1 MGLHNTAHYLK
12 SKGRGK
18 DTELV
23 HMTKSELKGL
33 QDLALAHGGSL
44 SINPDT
50 GLVEAGF
57 LEQILPV
64 VAAAGL
70 TYLTAGAAAP
80 ALAGALGTAGMGAAA
95 ATTAGGIL
103 AGAGAG
109 ALISG
114 GVAAASGRDVGKAA
128 LYGGV
133 GGALSGGMGAYGD
146 ANVFGIGAASAPVPT
161 DGITN
166 IASNTAITPDMASS
180 LTSADTTQL
189 NQLVAQNSSMVPQN
203 TPLAQMSPEQFAAA
217 GSSRFGAPV
226 GAPDLTTGMGSPSA
240 ATLQNAS
247 NAAKTLNAPPTM
259 YSGLGDMT
267 RMGVQALPATGLLFE
282 PPYKGPGQEEYD
294 ENSPY
299 RMRLADS
306 FQGAT
311 PIRPNPYYQAN
322 YSGYAAGG
330 LMSGL
335 DQSNNFPQGQQ
346 VNTQFAT
353 PTQMPTSAEV
363 VRSDY
368 DAPTNPYSGEA
379 MRMNTG
385 GSTAKEFAAYLSS
398 TQQPAKALALG
409 DPRIVRDDDPSTR
422 GLNAFA
428 AAEQR
433 LKKLGKR
440 SNVPIAKGVTSGIKD
455 LGGDFSDMA
464 AAGGTASLGGYSDGG
479 RMLKGPGDGM
489 SDSIPGVIGG
499 RQPARLADGEFVV
512 PADVVSHLGN
522 GSTDAGAKKL
532 YAMMDKIRKARTGK
546 KKQAPAVK
554 SAKYMPA

>member
-33 QDLALAHGGSL
+33 QDIALAHGGSL

-80 ALAGALGTAGMGAAA
+80 AIATALGPAAA
-95 ATTAGGIL
+95 GGAGLLSAAGATTAGGIL

-114 GVAAASGRDVGKAA
+114 GVAAASGKDVGQAA

-133 GGALSGGMGAYGD
+133 GGALSGGMGAYD
-146 ANVFGIGAASAPVPT
+146 AAPTADLFAKAGQQTAVTQGTNAAVAGGVPAAAAPAVPT
-161 DGITN
+161 NAYSYLPSGEMTSS
-166 IASNTAITPDMASS
+166 AYSPAITGAVSPATGFVPPSPQGVGF
-180 LTSADTTQL
+180 AGAQA
-189 NQLVAQNSSMVPQN
+189 NQSMY
-203 TPLAQMSPEQFAAA
+203 
-217 GSSRFGAPV
+217 G
-226 GAPDLTTGMGSPSA
+226 
-240 ATLQNAS
+240 
-247 NAAKTLNAPPTM
+247 
-259 YSGLGDMT
+259 GLGNMSK
-267 RMGVQALPATGLLFE
+267 MAVQALPAAGLLAE
-282 PPYKGPGQEEYD
+282 QPYTGPGGQEYD
-294 ENSPY
+294 PNDPY
-299 RMRLADS
+299 RMRLS
-306 FQGAT
+306 KNFQGAT

-322 YSGYAAGG
+322 YSGYAGGGMVAMAPGG
-330 LMSGL
+330 LASVQGNMYP
-335 DQSNNFPQGQQ
+335 QSQQ

-353 PTQMPTSAEV
+353 PSQMPTSAEV

-368 DAPTNPYSGEA
+368 DTPVNPYNGE
-379 MRMNTG
+379 MRMNAG

-398 TQQPAKALALG
+398 TQKPAKALALG
-409 DPRIVRDDDPSTR
+409 NPQIVRDTDPSTR
-422 GLNAFA
+422 GLSALA
-428 AAEQR
+428 ASEQR

-554 SAKYMPA
+554 SAKYMPV

>member
-33 QDLALAHGGSL
+33 QDIALAHGGSL

-80 ALAGALGTAGMGAAA
+80 AIATALGGAAGATAG
-95 ATTAGGIL
+95 TTLAGGIL

-114 GVAAASGRDVGKAA
+114 GMAAATGKDVGQAA

-133 GGALSGGMGAYGD
+133 GGALSGGMGAYDNAATANLLAD
-146 ANVFGIGAASAPVPT
+146 AGQQTAVTQGTNAAVAGGVPAGAAPPVPTNAMSFLPDGTMTSSAYDPAITGAASPITGFVPPSPQ
-161 DGITN
+161 GVGF
-166 IASNTAITPDMASS
+166 AGAQA
-180 LTSADTTQL
+180 
-189 NQLVAQNSSMVPQN
+189 NQSI
-203 TPLAQMSPEQFAAA
+203 
-217 GSSRFGAPV
+217 
-226 GAPDLTTGMGSPSA
+226 
-240 ATLQNAS
+240 
-247 NAAKTLNAPPTM
+247 
-259 YSGLGDMT
+259 YSGLGPMT
-267 RMGVQALPATGLLFE
+267 RMGVQALPATGLLAE
-282 PPYKGPGQEEYD
+282 QPYKGPGQEEYD

-299 RMRLADS
+299 RMRLS
-306 FQGAT
+306 SNFQGST
-311 PIRPNPYYQAN
+311 PIRPNPYYQAQ
-322 YSGYAAGG
+322 YPTFAAGG
-330 LMSGL
+330 GLMGGL

-368 DAPTNPYSGEA
+368 DAPTNPYSGEM
-379 MRMNTG
+379 MRMNAG

-398 TQQPAKALALG
+398 TQKPAKALALG

-422 GLNAFA
+422 GLSAFA

-440 SNVPIAKGVTSGIKD
+440 SNVPIAKGVTSGIKGM
-455 LGGDFSDMA
+455 GGDFSDMA

-554 SAKYMPA
+554 ARKYMPA

>member
-33 QDLALAHGGSL
+33 QDIALAHGGSL
-44 SINPDT
+44 TINPET

-80 ALAGALGTAGMGAAA
+80 AIATALGGGAA

-114 GVAAASGRDVGKAA
+114 GMAAATGKDVGQAA

-133 GGALSGGMGAYGD
+133 GGALSGGMGAYDGAITGD
-146 ANVFGIGAASAPVPT
+146 LLANAGQQTAVTQGTNAAVAGGVPAGAAPPVPT
-161 DGITN
+161 
-166 IASNTAITPDMASS
+166 NTIPFTPSGEVTSAAYDPAIT
-180 LTSADTTQL
+180 
-189 NQLVAQNSSMVPQN
+189 
-203 TPLAQMSPEQFAAA
+203 
-217 GSSRFGAPV
+217 GAVNP
-226 GAPDLTTGMGSPSA
+226 ATGF
-240 ATLQNAS
+240 
-247 NAAKTLNAPPTM
+247 APPSPQGVGFAGVQANQTM
-259 YSGLGDMT
+259 YGGLQSPIA
-267 RMGVQALPATGLLFE
+267 RMGVQALPAAGLLAE
-282 PPYKGPGQEEYD
+282 QPYKGPGEEEYD
-294 ENSPY
+294 NNSLY
-299 RMRLADS
+299 RMRLSKD

-311 PIRPNPYYQAN
+311 PVRPNPYYQAQ
-322 YSGYAAGG
+322 YAEGGMVAMASGG
-330 LMSGL
+330 LAPL
-335 DQSNNFPQGQQ
+335 QNNMYPQGQQ

-368 DAPTNPYSGEA
+368 AAPTNPYSGEM
-379 MRMNTG
+379 MRMQAG
-385 GSTAKEFAAYLSS
+385 GSTAKELAAYLSS
-398 TQQPAKALALG
+398 TQKPARALALG
-409 DPRIVRDDDPSTR
+409 NPQIVRDTDPSTR
-422 GLNAFA
+422 GLSALA
-428 AAEQR
+428 ASEQR

-440 SNVPIAKGVTSGIKD
+440 AGVDIAPGVKSGIKD

-554 SAKYMPA
+554 AHKYMPA